1 MPGEIVIIGLG
12 PGSPDALSLGA
23 LRAFRRLRDLH
34 APILAR
40 TLRHPTVAWLEM
52 EEGIVFTASYDQSYD
67 TLNSFE
73 EVYESIARD
82 LLDRATQD
90 PSKPVGYCVP
100 GHPRFGETAVE
111 LLRRQVSETYLDV
124 VLTFAPSA
132 SYVDA
137 VLEASES
144 AEPPIRILDA
154 LALIQPPPNYSGETE
169 PLAADALHLVY
180 QVYDRSVASEVK
192 LALLEIYPPDA
203 PVTIVTAAGVPGE
216 ERRVRRT
223 LAEVDRAGVEFDHLT
238 TLLVPPLDSPELA
251 TSYEGLLEIMARL
264 RNPEGG
270 CPWDREQ
277 TPDSL
282 RRYLLEEAY
291 EVLEAI
297 DSGDD
302 GAYAEELG
310 DLLLQVVFHA
320 QLAREDGR
328 FTMRDV
334 IRAVTSKLVRR
345 HPHVFGEVQVGS
357 SEQVLANWAAIKK
370 TEKGYE
376 TRESILDGVPR
387 ALPALM
393 RAQEISRRAAK
404 SGFEWGSIEGVFD
417 KLAEEIA
424 ELREAIASGDA
435 NAVESEMGDLLF
447 TAVNLARFQKVEA
460 EDALGR
466 MVERFSGRF
475 RRIEEHAR
483 AQERVLTDLSQAEME
498 QVWQLAKR
506 E

>member
-23 LRAFRRLRDLH
+23 LRAFRRLRDLK

-40 TLRHPTVAWLEM
+40 TLRHPTVAWLKSD
-52 EEGIVFTASYDQSYD
+52 EGIDFDDSYDRLYEA
-67 TLNSFE
+67 LGSFE
-73 EVYESIARD
+73 EVYAAIARD
-82 LLDRATQD
+82 LIDRARRDQ
-90 PSKPVGYCVP
+90 SKPVGYCVP

-111 LLRRQVSETYLDV
+111 ILRREIDGAASDV

-154 LALIQPPPNYSGETE
+154 LTLIQLPPKYSGETE
-169 PLAADALHLVY
+169 PLSANALHLIY

-203 PVTIVTAAGVPGE
+203 PVIIVTAAGVPGE
-216 ERRVRRT
+216 ERRVGRA
-223 LAEVDRAGVEFDHLT
+223 LAEMDRSGVEFDHLT
-238 TLLVPPLDSPELA
+238 TLLVPRLANPELA

-264 RNPEGG
+264 RGPDG

-277 TPDSL
+277 TPETL

-297 DSGDD
+297 DSRDD

-320 QLAREDGR
+320 QLAREEGR
-328 FTMRDV
+328 FTMRDIV
-334 IRAVTSKLVRR
+334 RAITSKLVRR
-345 HPHVFGEVQVGS
+345 HPHVFGDIQADS

-376 TRESILDGVPR
+376 SRESILDGVPR

-417 KLAEEIA
+417 KLAEETA

-435 NAVESEMGDLLF
+435 KAAEAELGDLLF

-466 MVERFSGRF
+466 MVERFSARF

-483 AQERVLTDLSQAEME
+483 AQNRDLTDLSQAEME

>member
-23 LRAFRRLRDLH
+23 LRAFRRLRDLN

-40 TLRHPTVAWLEM
+40 TLRHPTVAWLES
-52 EEGIVFTASYDQSYD
+52 EEGVSFDDSYDGLYD
-67 TLNSFE
+67 VLGSFE
-73 EVYESIARD
+73 EVYAAIADDLIERARRD
-82 LLDRATQD
+82 Q
-90 PSKPVGYCVP
+90 SKPVGYCVP
-100 GHPRFGETAVE
+100 GHPRFGETAVD
-111 LLRRQVSETYLDV
+111 LLRQVAESAPDV
-124 VLTFAPSA
+124 ALTFAPSA

-154 LALIQPPPNYSGETE
+154 LTLIQAPTKYSGETE
-169 PLAADALHLVY
+169 PLSAGALHLIY
-180 QVYDRSVASEVK
+180 QVYDRAVASEVK

-203 PVTIVTAAGVPGE
+203 PVIIVTAAGVPDE
-216 ERRVRRT
+216 ERRASRT
-223 LAEVDRAGVEFDHLT
+223 LAEVDRSGVEFNHLT
-238 TLLVPPLDSPELA
+238 TLLVPKLKNPELA
-251 TSYEGLLEIMARL
+251 ASYEGLLEIMARL
-264 RNPEGG
+264 RGPDG

-277 TPDSL
+277 TPETL
-282 RRYLLEEAY
+282 RRYLLEETY

-320 QLAREDGR
+320 QLAREGGR
-328 FTMRDV
+328 FTMRDI
-334 IRAVTSKLVRR
+334 IRAITSKLVRR
-345 HPHVFGEVQVGS
+345 HPHVFGDLQVGS

-376 TRESILDGVPR
+376 SRESILDGVPR

-417 KLAEEIA
+417 KLAEEVA
-424 ELREAIASGDA
+424 ELREAIVSGDA
-435 NAVESEMGDLLF
+435 KAVESELGDLLF

-466 MVERFSGRF
+466 MAERFSKRF

-483 AQERVLTDLSQAEME
+483 AQGRALTDLSQTEME
-498 QVWQLAKR
+498 EVWQLAKR